1 MSNLQTARATFEAAS
16 AAHDLADKIAER
28 LCIHIRMNDWSPE
41 ARAAADAARAT
52 LAAKIAAADA
62 LNRASNP
69 RRAA

>member
-1 MSNLQTARATFEAAS
+1 MTNQERAAFEAAS

-28 LCIHIRMNDWSPE
+28 LTLHTAVRDWSPE
-41 ARAAADAARAT
+41 ARAADNAARAT

-69 RRAA
+69 RRVAA